1 MSTVLEL
8 VELKIRNTTE
18 SPVFLRSDFNELGSY
33 RQIGRALRTLL
44 EQGALLRVGYGVY
57 IKARK
62 NRFTNE
68 PMPDIEGGTD
78 AVLLEVLDR
87 LQVNYEFY
95 GLTEDYLRGDTPQI
109 PAQIQVKISKKFKRR
124 LSMGSCK
131 LTK

>member
-1 MSTVLEL
+1 MSTVLQL
-8 VELKIRNTTE
+8 VELKIRNAME
-18 SPVFLRSDFNELGSY
+18 SPVFLRSDFSELGSY
-33 RQIGRALRTLL
+33 RQISRALRTLL

-57 IKARK
+57 IKARR

-95 GLTEDYLRGDTPQI
+95 GLTEGYLRGDMSQI

-124 LSMGSCK
+124 LAIGSCK